1 MTQGGASPDPDKL
14 LVDTKKPS
22 TFWSQA
28 WAWIKKAGRALL
40 APLPALILVVV
51 AFVLIVL
58 GVKNLQLGGLLGKL
72 LGKDKPKGQKAID
85 KANSIPEDRVDEDGN
100 VIPIGKPDSKGIKQA
115 KVVEI
120 ERPGVFDRDDQVKIL
135 DGDKP
140 VVVDLPDG
148 VKAKDVD
155 KVVIV
160 SPKVYAV
167 TVKDSS
173 KVTGTDVDDLLAKYG
188 D

>member
-1 MTQGGASPDPDKL
+1 M
-14 LVDTKKPS
+14 
-22 TFWSQA
+22 
-28 WAWIKKAGRALL
+28 
-40 APLPALILVVV
+40 
-51 AFVLIVL
+51 
-58 GVKNLQLGGLLGKL
+58 
-72 LGKDKPKGQKAID
+72 
-85 KANSIPEDRVDEDGN
+85 
-100 VIPIGKPDSKGIKQA
+100 
-115 KVVEI
+115 
-120 ERPGVFDRDDQVKIL
+120 KIL